1 MTDNDRRDIGSRLE
15 NWARV
20 YRPQRQI
27 GVSPTGKFC
36 DQLQREAE
44 GERPGGER
52 RKVDQ
57 VDAEAIEHA
66 MRLLSWRDR
75 NMLVLCYIE
84 QKRPEA
90 VCRVL
95 GLSHR
100 PATVFINAFRQAQGA
115 VEWQLNNNQRMTE

>member
-1 MTDNDRRDIGSRLE
+1 MTDRRTYDIGARLE

-20 YRPQRQI
+20 SRTQRQI
-27 GVSPTGKFC
+27 GVSPTAKFC

-44 GERPGGER
+44 GEKPSGER

-57 VDAEAIEHA
+57 VDAEAIERA
-66 MRLLSWRDR
+66 MRLLTWRDR
-75 NMLVLCYIE
+75 KMLTLCYIE

-95 GLSHR
+95 GLAHR
-100 PATVFINAFRQAQGA
+100 PATVFVEAFRRAQSA
-115 VEWQLNNNQRMTE
+115 VEFQLNNDERMMG